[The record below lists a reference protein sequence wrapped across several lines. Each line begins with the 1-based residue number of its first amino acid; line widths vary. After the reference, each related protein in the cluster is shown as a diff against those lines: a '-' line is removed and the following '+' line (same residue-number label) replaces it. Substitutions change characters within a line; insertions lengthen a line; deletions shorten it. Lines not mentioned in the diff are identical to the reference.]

1 MLTKNEWNL
10 KESRKGESVESPQDC
25 EDDVVW
31 RKAGHDRQ
39 RHLHEQQ
46 REERRSAAISGN
58 KFNEYI
64 FVLLYVKRLKPFQ
77 IKYIKQAYKNSKRD
91 ST

>member
-39 RHLHEQQ
+39 GHLHEQQ
-46 REERRSAAISGN
+46 REE
-58 KFNEYI
+58 
-64 FVLLYVKRLKPFQ
+64 
-77 IKYIKQAYKNSKRD
+77 
-91 ST
+91 

>member
-46 REERRSAAISGN
+46 REERRSAAISGK
-58 KFNEYI
+58 KFNQYI
-64 FVLLYVKRLKPFQ
+64 FVILYFTLFKLFQ
-77 IKYIKQAYKNSKRD
+77 IKYI
-91 ST
+91 